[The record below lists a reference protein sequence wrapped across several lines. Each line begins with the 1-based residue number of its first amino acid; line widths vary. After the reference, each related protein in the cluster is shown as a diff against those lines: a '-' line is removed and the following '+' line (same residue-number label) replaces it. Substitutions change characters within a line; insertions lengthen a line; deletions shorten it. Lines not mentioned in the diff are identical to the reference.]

1 MKTGYDLASSKNGCK
16 PVLGGKRE
24 RYLNPR
30 HLTSQKE
37 QTTLF
42 CQVAMIS
49 SCKQWV
55 DRYVYWFADQP
66 DLVFVYFYLRQN
78 IILPVH
84 SRACR
89 SPSIVFHLLE
99 ALEQA
104 QIIYQPRFSPSY
116 VHPSFF
122 QASRLSAPGS
132 SLISLSLVP
141 SRLHQYPFSIHQSPT
156 EYSFGMCLAFIS
168 TAGTTSLRGSPF
180 SSSTSGYAIPSTFWL
195 DLVPLFFLPPPSV
208 RAITTVSP

>member
-16 PVLGGKRE
+16 PVVGGKRE
-24 RYLNPR
+24 CYLNPR

-55 DRYVYWFADQP
+55 DRYVYWFAGQP

-84 SRACR
+84 SSAGR

-104 QIIYQPRFSPSY
+104 QIIYQPHFSPSY

-122 QASRLSAPGS
+122 QASRLSTPGS

-141 SRLHQYPFSIHQSPT
+141 SRLHQYPFT
-156 EYSFGMCLAFIS
+156 
-168 TAGTTSLRGSPF
+168 R
-180 SSSTSGYAIPSTFWL
+180 
-195 DLVPLFFLPPPSV
+195 VPLSTPL
-208 RAITTVSP
+208 ACA